1 MQKSCQTCVHFKAGI
16 TDMGTCHLYPPRFS
30 SATVVGNPWEFP
42 KVYQTNVCGQHMMQ
56 VVAEVPKETEAPSK
70 PDMSD
75 AYKFYEERNAKI
87 VKAVETGRTYRDVGK
102 EFGISPSRVAIIIHR
117 DKRNKEM
124 LKRKKFK
131 EESGHSVYVQY
142 SAFNINK
149 EGYEFLMKE
158 VEDAYFSVRTVNC
171 LKNDNVNY
179 VWQIF
184 GKTEAEL
191 FRMPNFGR
199 KSLNELKE
207 VFAAHKFN
215 LHDQLSESLLWHL
228 EKGIAYNRIGGTS
241 TQWDRESMTWR

>member
-1 MQKSCQTCVHFKAGI
+1 
-16 TDMGTCHLYPPRFS
+16 
-30 SATVVGNPWEFP
+30 VVGNPWEFP
-42 KVYQTNVCGQHMMQ
+42 KVYESNFCGQHK
-56 VVAEVPKETEAPSK
+56 AEAETTVKAEEPSK

-75 AYKFYEERNAKI
+75 ANKFYEERNAKI
-87 VKAVETGRTYRDVGK
+87 AKAVEAGRTYRDIGK
-102 EFGISPSRVAIIIHR
+102 EFGISPSRVAIIVHR

-124 LKRKKFK
+124 LKNKKLK
-131 EESGHSVYVQY
+131 EEKGHSIYVKY

-149 EGYEFLMKE
+149 EGYDFLMKS
-158 VEDAYFSVRTVNC
+158 VEEAEFSVRTVNC

-179 VWQIF
+179 IWQIF

-241 TQWDRESMTWR
+241 IKWGGDKSPWQ